1 MVISQLLLIH
11 NNNKKVCI
19 CVCMVNP
26 IVEERKRKIQILSD
40 KFTDFEDWS
49 EYKKYAFAYLFRS
62 GLTSEKIEED
72 YLAGL
77 QIMHE
82 AWWSEIPDA
91 EGK

>member
-1 MVISQLLLIH
+1 
-11 NNNKKVCI
+11 
-19 CVCMVNP
+19 MVNP

-49 EYKKYAFAYLFRS
+49 EFKNYAFAYLFRS

-82 AWWSEIPDA
+82 AWWMGFKENRSKCMSEIPDA